1 MRADGGPPEPS
12 LSRRRFLQQ
21 LEAGAVA
28 ATCAGSAARGL
39 LPVLIAACGGAR
51 YAASSIVGTRLVVER
66 RELGAQ
72 GAALVDGP
80 EGELPVYVR
89 ALPDGR
95 FTAVSTRCMHR
106 GCQVE
111 PATDRFVCPCHGSE
125 YTFDG
130 AVLKGPTEHPLVRY
144 RTSADEARVYVHLNA
159 PMAEGR
165 GS

>member
-1 MRADGGPPEPS
+1 MRADPNPPEPT

-28 ATCAGSAARGL
+28 ATCAGGAVRGL
-39 LPVLIAACGGAR
+39 LPVLLAACGGAR

-66 RELGAQ
+66 RELGAR

-80 EGELPVYVR
+80 DGELPIYVHS
-89 ALPDGR
+89 LPDGR
-95 FTAVSTRCMHR
+95 FSAVSTRCMHR

-125 YTFDG
+125 YTFEG
-130 AVLKGPTEHPLVRY
+130 EVLKGPTEHPLVRY
-144 RTSADEARVYVHLNA
+144 RTSADEARVYVHLDA
-159 PMAEGR
+159 PMAEER
-165 GS
+165 AS

>member
-1 MRADGGPPEPS
+1 MRAHGVPPEPM

-28 ATCAGSAARGL
+28 ATCAGGAARGL
-39 LPVLIAACGGAR
+39 LPVLLAACGGAR
-51 YAASSIVGTRLVVER
+51 YAASSIDGARLVVER

-72 GAALVDGP
+72 GAALGDGP
-80 EGELPVYVR
+80 DGELPIYVR
-89 ALPDGR
+89 LLPDGR

-125 YTFDG
+125 YTFAG
-130 AVLKGPTEHPLVRY
+130 EVLKGPTEHPLVRY
-144 RTSADEARVYVHLNA
+144 RTTADQTRVYVHLDA
-159 PMAEGR
+159 PMAEER
-165 GS
+165 AS